1 MNINLKNEIVLH
13 ILSVIGAVALTNS
26 VKTKLNKAADKMF
39 FNTKHS

>member
-1 MNINLKNEIVLH
+1 MDKSKIKPAPKKEEAPKKY
-13 ILSVIGAVALTNS
+13 SSKG

>member
-1 MNINLKNEIVLH
+1 MDKSKIKPTEKKVEEAPKKY
-13 ILSVIGAVALTNS
+13 SSKG